1 MKTSECRNLAAC
13 VCVRACVCVCVR
25 VCTCVYVCACC
36 VCVNVCVCVRACVRV
51 CKHVCDAR
59 SRERVNS
66 IVQVIKTSECRNL
79 EVCVCMCV
87 CVCVCVCMCMR
98 GCVCVCVCACVR
110 ARVQACV
117 GCMCVHLDVSSVQQ
131 RRGLQSWHDVA
142 VGAHA
147 FAATVAAERE
157 GERERALLGT
167 MVHNRGSRAAPAHGL
182 RITTRLPA
190 SPHTVGAE
198 FHSTWR
204 NFPRTLMRGSPD
216 GAVEPARHRQETLNL
231 AA

>member
-1 MKTSECRNLAAC
+1 
-13 VCVRACVCVCVR
+13 
-25 VCTCVYVCACC
+25 
-36 VCVNVCVCVRACVRV
+36 
-51 CKHVCDAR
+51 
-59 SRERVNS
+59 
-66 IVQVIKTSECRNL
+66 
-79 EVCVCMCV
+79 MCV
-87 CVCVCVCMCMR
+87 CVYVYVYVC

-131 RRGLQSWHDVA
+131 RRRCSVYYRQCVRVVYVCVCVCVRACVCASMCVMRVHMNVSIQCVRVVPDAGTRVPALRGLQSWHDVA

-157 GERERALLGT
+157 GEIERALLGT